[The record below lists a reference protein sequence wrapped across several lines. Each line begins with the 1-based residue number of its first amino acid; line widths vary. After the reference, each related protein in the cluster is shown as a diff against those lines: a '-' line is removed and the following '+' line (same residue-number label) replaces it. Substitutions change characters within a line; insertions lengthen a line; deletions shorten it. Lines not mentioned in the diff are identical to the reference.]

1 MSFSIVN
8 NIVVNSG
15 IDRTKT
21 TVDTTA
27 ADITKNLSRKLL
39 DMTGKVL
46 ASVQGGTEAVAVPK
60 EKKASSDVVPEVTLY
75 TSAVAEKVDDEG
87 HPVYLFDWQH
97 YNALFPSRWKA
108 ETEES
113 H

>member
-1 MSFSIVN
+1 
-8 NIVVNSG
+8 
-15 IDRTKT
+15 
-21 TVDTTA
+21 
-27 ADITKNLSRKLL
+27 
-39 DMTGKVL
+39 MTGKVL

-87 HPVYLFDWQH
+87 HPVYLFDWQPH
-97 YNALFPSRWKA
+97 NALFPSRWKT